1 MCNFN
6 VEVLISGCT
15 HPLQISAPAGRI
27 VDVIIDDLD
36 SKEHEDDP
44 CVSDYEATLN
54 FPVTSE
60 TIVLDLNTSV
70 TVETF
75 PEFGYQCSR
84 PVAGRP
90 FVDANGG
97 SLHAMPWVPDD
108 KDDSMV
114 SALSWTGEDS
124 VKTQV
129 SRSNNATNHG
139 RVLLGEE
146 WIQRALGEHASIA
159 SFSAF
164 SIALMSNGA
173 PALLVNDALKA
184 GLDEV
189 RHARTS
195 FEIASK
201 LAAREVGPG
210 PLPESK
216 LEFGQDLKA
225 LALAVAREGCLDE
238 TLSTFAA
245 AVEVGHIDEVLDYD
259 MQDSPYSNID
269 RDLLGSIK
277 TELVTIAMDE
287 SNHSALAWR
296 TLSWVCSVDSNVCD
310 EVNMDVFEESNLAMR
325 FNQHA
330 DSSFGETSRV
340 LHSMKEEWNKI
351 LTAHQLG
358 NSGLEGESTCV
369 DENTVYVGEDDAD
382 KTLLNSV
389 TENIIRQVLA
399 N

>member
-1 MCNFN
+1 LFQN
-6 VEVLISGCT
+6 E
-15 HPLQISAPAGRI
+15 
-27 VDVIIDDLD
+27 
-36 SKEHEDDP
+36 
-44 CVSDYEATLN
+44 
-54 FPVTSE
+54 
-60 TIVLDLNTSV
+60 
-70 TVETF
+70 ETF
-75 PEFGYQCSR
+75 PEFGSQCTR

-90 FVDANGG
+90 FVDAKGG

-108 KDDSMV
+108 EDNSMV

-124 VKTQV
+124 VKTQI
-129 SRSNNATNHG
+129 SRVNNATNHG

-173 PALLVNDALKA
+173 PAALINDALKA

-195 FEIASK
+195 FDIASK
-201 LAAREVGPG
+201 LTAREIGPG

-216 LEFGQDLKA
+216 LEFGQDLKT

-238 TLSTFAA
+238 TLSAFAA
-245 AVEVGHIDEVLDYD
+245 AVEVAHINEVLDNEV
-259 MQDSPYSNID
+259 QDSPYSNID

-277 TELVTIAMDE
+277 NELVTIAIDE

-296 TLSWVCSVDSNVCD
+296 TLSWVCSVDLNVCD
-310 EVNMDVFEESNLAMR
+310 EVNMDVFEESNLTMR

-358 NSGLEGESTCV
+358 KSGLKGESTCE
-369 DENTVYVGEDDAD
+369 DEDTVNVGEDDAG
-382 KTLLNSV
+382 KALLTTV
-389 TENIIRQVLA
+389 TENIIRQVLG